1 MTRSSVIGVSLMTL
15 AVLSWARPSP
25 AQAAKTARG
34 TLSAV
39 GGSSITVKVGAS
51 DMQFAANADTTV
63 IATGAGTKG
72 RRMAAAGQ
80 PGPKL
85 TDLLKAGEAVVVTY
99 RESGGTM
106 TATQVQVVSS
116 AGRNGGSVS
125 ADKAAAS
132 PEKPGPKSVIGMVR
146 SVSATSLAISRGSGG
161 DMTFVVDAATK
172 VVGTGLGTK
181 TAAAGGRIPITEL
194 VATGNRVDVSYSEDG
209 GSMHALSVRVMPK

>member
-1 MTRSSVIGVSLMTL
+1 MTRSSVIGVSLVTL
-15 AVLSWARPSP
+15 AVLVWPRPSP

-51 DMQFAANADTTV
+51 DMQFAANSDTSV
-63 IATGAGTKG
+63 IAAGAGTKG

-85 TDLLKAGEAVVVTY
+85 ADLLKVGEAVIVTY
-99 RESGGTM
+99 RESGGAM

-116 AGRNGGSVS
+116 AGSGGGSVS
-125 ADKAAAS
+125 ANKAAAS
-132 PEKPGPKSVIGMVR
+132 SEKPGPKSAIGVVR
-146 SVSATSLAISRGSGG
+146 SVSATSLVISGGSGS
-161 DMTFVVDAATK
+161 DTTFVVDATTK
-172 VVGTGLGTK
+172 VIGTGLGTK
-181 TAAAGGRIPITEL
+181 TAAAGGRIPITDL
-194 VATGNRVDVSYSEDG
+194 VSTGNRVDVTYSESG